1 MVVRPMAAPKPH
13 DPRTPHVSVEELREQ
28 FNGMLAEPA
37 ETLAEEVAQLTR
49 AHSLLH
55 DALQAG

>member
-1 MVVRPMAAPKPH
+1 MAAPKPH

-28 FNGMLAEPA
+28 FNGVLAEPA

>member
-1 MVVRPMAAPKPH
+1 MRPMAAPKPH

>member
-1 MVVRPMAAPKPH
+1 MAAPKPH
-13 DPRTPHVSVEELREQ
+13 DPRTPRVSVEELREQ

>member
-1 MVVRPMAAPKPH
+1 MRQVAAPKPH
-13 DPRTPHVSVEELREQ
+13 DPRATHVSAEELREQ
-28 FNGMLAEPA
+28 FNELLAEPA
-37 ETLAEEVAQLTR
+37 ETLAGEVALLTR